1 VVAVHAGEIPRD
13 PDLLRALPGVGEY
26 TAAAVAS
33 IAFGSP
39 MAAVDGN
46 VRRVLARLADEAQ
59 PSPREVGQWAAALLD
74 RREPGTFNQAMMEL
88 GATVCTPRGARCDR
102 CPVARFCGARAAGTV
117 AERPARRSRRPSPE
131 TREAVAALV
140 RRERGK
146 VLLLLRKRPDRGLL
160 GGLWELPGTPL
171 GPAVTPRRAARRLA
185 LRLAAELPTAGGR
198 TIGAVRPLEPLLHVF
213 THRRIR
219 YLPHLFLVEGAAKSS
234 APAPG
239 PSQGVTDGPA
249 RTGELRW
256 VEAGGEAG
264 LPLPAAQRSLVERV
278 VRAVVEEDEAVAA
291 PLPDPKARPR
301 ARKGG

>member
-1 VVAVHAGEIPRD
+1 VLVSEFMLQQTRVEAVVPFFEAWMLRFPNVASLAEAREDDVLGAWAGLGYYARARHLRGAAREVVAVHAGEIPSD

-171 GPAVTPRRAARRLA
+171 GPR
-185 LRLAAELPTAGGR
+185 
-198 TIGAVRPLEPLLHVF
+198 
-213 THRRIR
+213 
-219 YLPHLFLVEGAAKSS
+219 
-234 APAPG
+234 
-239 PSQGVTDGPA
+239 
-249 RTGELRW
+249 
-256 VEAGGEAG
+256 
-264 LPLPAAQRSLVERV
+264 
-278 VRAVVEEDEAVAA
+278 
-291 PLPDPKARPR
+291 
-301 ARKGG
+301 